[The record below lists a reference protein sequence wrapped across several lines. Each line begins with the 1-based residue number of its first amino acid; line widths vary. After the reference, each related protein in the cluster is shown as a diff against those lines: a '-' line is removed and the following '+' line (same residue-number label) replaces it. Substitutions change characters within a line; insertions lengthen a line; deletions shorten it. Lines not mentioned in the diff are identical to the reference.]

1 MKKFFLAFMAV
12 ATIAMVGC
20 KKNGGDDPVP
30 VTPTD
35 SSKVNPQPVVDI
47 PEIDAPEDGYVAIVI
62 NIPAGSECNGIA
74 FKGTLD
80 GSAWT
85 GANQYLDEEGPAS
98 VDDCIKFEA
107 IEDFDNW
114 YMAVYKLGAEAWG
127 DGTLMAG
134 KICLIYTD
142 DGSWEGQFVNWTVNE
157 EYTTA
162 DNGKSGD
169 GNLEIYGGG
178 LVYITIGGWQGSE
191 CAAPEQY
198 NITVIV
204 PEFCDEPFDIELI
217 GSFCGWA
224 DDKTVALVAGENNTY
239 TATITATENAEWKV
253 RGVGSWDKEIQYFD
267 EEEEDPT
274 KQWKGV
280 PNNVLGKDLNV
291 TVDYSD
297 AETYRWNVCADE
309 EGGADGAE

>member
-1 MKKFFLAFMAV
+1 MKKLFAVMMAA

-98 VDDCIKFEA
+98 VDDYIKFEA

-191 CAAPEQY
+191 CATPQDY

-239 TATITATENAEWKV
+239 IATITATENAEWKV
-253 RGVGSWDKEIQYFD
+253 RGVGGWDKEIQMYDAESVD
-267 EEEEDPT
+267 ES
-274 KQWKGV
+274 WKGV

-309 EGGADGAE
+309 GGEEGGEE